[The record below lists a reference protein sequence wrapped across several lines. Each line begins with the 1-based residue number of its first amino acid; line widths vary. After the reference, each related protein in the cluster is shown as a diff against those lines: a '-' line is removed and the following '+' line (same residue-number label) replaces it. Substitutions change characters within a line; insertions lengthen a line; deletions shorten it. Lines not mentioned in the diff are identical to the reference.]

1 MLFTSYIRD
10 NSDHKRRKETA
21 FEFLDRSAWK
31 ISSLVREKVD
41 EWTTLYGPDEEFIR
55 MFKSKSDKQHYSA
68 VFELLVY
75 VLLTRSGF
83 SLTRHPDT
91 NTGKKPDFLATLN
104 YFKAFIE
111 CTLAGH
117 SFDSITDKN
126 RKDTVEEIVDEIEY
140 FPYWIN
146 LDFETISEQSV
157 SKRKLLKFLDKIK
170 QTSEGVP
177 NEALVEMKYFF
188 EDNGW
193 EVEISLIRKN
203 KPDIKRS
210 LGYVMS
216 KAKTIDTSKPIMT
229 ALNDKKASRYG
240 IDTEPYIIC
249 LNTKDLFT
257 KENCFAE
264 ALFGQYSDSEIDL
277 RYISQNGFFLA
288 EGKPV
293 NTSVS
298 AVAIFRNFDFFTL
311 DSSSVSVW
319 HNPYAKN
326 KIPIGSLPFN
336 EYVYEIKSDCL
347 IKTVI
352 EKEKDLFQT
361 LGVDKLEYLA
371 SKDKSGS

>member
-1 MLFTSYIRD
+1 MLFSSYIRD
-10 NSDHKRRKETA
+10 NPDHKRRKETA
-21 FEFLDRSAWK
+21 YEFLDRSAWK
-31 ISSLVREKVD
+31 ISALVRKIVN
-41 EWTTLYGPDEEFIR
+41 EWVTLYKPDEEFIK

-75 VLLTRSGF
+75 ALLTRSDF

-91 NTGKKPDFLATLN
+91 ITGKKPDFLATRD

-111 CTLAGH
+111 CSLAGN
-117 SFDSITDKN
+117 SFDSIADKN

-140 FPYWIN
+140 FRYWIN
-146 LDFETISEQSV
+146 LDFEAISEQSV
-157 SKRKLLKFLDKIK
+157 SKKRLLKFLDKIK
-170 QTSEGVP
+170 ETSEGLP
-177 NEALVEMKYFF
+177 NEVLVEMKHLFQ
-188 EDNGW
+188 DNGW

-210 LGYVMS
+210 LGYIMG
-216 KAKTIDTSKPIMT
+216 KAKTIDTSKPILT

-249 LNTKDLFT
+249 LNTSDLFT

-298 AVAIFRNFDFFTL
+298 AVVIFRNFDLFTF

-326 KIPIGSLPFN
+326 KIPTGSLPFN
-336 EYVYEIKSDCL
+336 EYIYEIKGDCL
-347 IKTVI
+347 TKTVI
-352 EKEKDLFQT
+352 EKEKDLFQI
-361 LGVDKLEYLA
+361 LGVDKLEYIA